1 MSVIERDI
9 DTMKEELKQRF
20 VTTAQ
25 INYGRELSDLSEHEL
40 YETLAQV
47 VKQYTSENWIKTN
60 KQYQENDE
68 KQVYYFSIE
77 FLLGRLL
84 NTNLI
89 NLDLK
94 NALKAMLQDLD
105 LDIHDLYEEEPDAG
119 LGNGGL
125 GRLAIIGQA
134 CIIGEILICLSI
146 PKTQSI
152 NSAILVANNRHIIR
166 HCSYLGVIIVNSSG
180 GTIIVNMHISLAA
193 KANLYSLIR
202 LTELPG
208 KAIAQPVIWNLNLL
222 AINNLLLEEAIRLL
236 SSCIQMIALLRASA
250 FVWFR
255 STSLYLLVYRAL
267 YAISCVPMMM
277 LPPLQTR
284 YASRLTIPIQQ

>member
-9 DTMKEELKQRF
+9 DNMKEELKQRF

-94 NALKAMLQDLD
+94 NALKSCCRIWIWIFMTFMRKSQMQVWVMAAWAVWQ
-105 LDIHDLYEEEPDAG
+105 PAS
-119 LGNGGL
+119 
-125 GRLAIIGQA
+125 
-134 CIIGEILICLSI
+134 LIPWLLWAWLLMAAV
-146 PKTQSI
+146 
-152 NSAILVANNRHIIR
+152 SAI
-166 HCSYLGVIIVNSSG
+166 S
-180 GTIIVNMHISLAA
+180 M
-193 KANLYSLIR
+193 
-202 LTELPG
+202 
-208 KAIAQPVIWNLNLL
+208 
-222 AINNLLLEEAIRLL
+222 
-236 SSCIQMIALLRASA
+236 A
-250 FVWFR
+250 F
-255 STSLYLLVYRAL
+255 
-267 YAISCVPMMM
+267 
-277 LPPLQTR
+277 
-284 YASRLTIPIQQ
+284 

>member
-105 LDIHDLYEEEPDAG
+105 LDIHDLYEEG
-119 LGNGGL
+119 
-125 GRLAIIGQA
+125 
-134 CIIGEILICLSI
+134 ILE
-146 PKTQSI
+146 
-152 NSAILVANNRHIIR
+152 R
-166 HCSYLGVIIVNSSG
+166 
-180 GTIIVNMHISLAA
+180 
-193 KANLYSLIR
+193 IR
-202 LTELPG
+202 LRRQPDWPG
-208 KAIAQPVIWNLNLL
+208 KYRP
-222 AINNLLLEEAIRLL
+222 
-236 SSCIQMIALLRASA
+236 IALL
-250 FVWFR
+250 
-255 STSLYLLVYRAL
+255 TG
-267 YAISCVPMMM
+267 
-277 LPPLQTR
+277 QTG
-284 YASRLTIPIQQ
+284 PG